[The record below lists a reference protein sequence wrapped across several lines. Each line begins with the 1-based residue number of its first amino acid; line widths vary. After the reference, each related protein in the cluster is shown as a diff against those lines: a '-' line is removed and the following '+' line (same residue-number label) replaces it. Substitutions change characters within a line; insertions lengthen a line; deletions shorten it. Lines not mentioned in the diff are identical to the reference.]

1 MGQRETKM
9 ATSNEELIMNSL
21 FAPGNAPRRELC
33 ESFLDDLF
41 QEFNGKAS
49 ARWTVEY
56 DETSPDDPRMRAFP
70 LLHYVEVNTP
80 ERIIRLYPYEM
91 SAMTILVINDILRDE
106 LECMK

>member
-1 MGQRETKM
+1 M

-21 FAPGNAPRRELC
+21 FAPGLPYRRRSELC

-56 DETSPDDPRMRAFP
+56 DEVSPDDPRMRAFP
-70 LLHYVEVNTP
+70 LLHFVEVNTP

-91 SAMTILVINDILRDE
+91 TAMTVLAINDILREE
-106 LECMK
+106 LECMS